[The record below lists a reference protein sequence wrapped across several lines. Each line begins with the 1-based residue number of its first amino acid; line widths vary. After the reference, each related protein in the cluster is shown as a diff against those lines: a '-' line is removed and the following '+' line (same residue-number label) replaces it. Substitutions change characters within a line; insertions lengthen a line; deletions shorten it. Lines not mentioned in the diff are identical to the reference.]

1 MSFMRVLVVGA
12 GTMGHGIA
20 EVCALAG
27 NDVILCDISEDVLK
41 NAVNRILWSAKKL
54 EEKGRI
60 RSAEE
65 VMKRI
70 STTTDLAKAARD
82 ADYVIEAVV
91 EKTEIKHEVFKTLD
105 ENCRKDVIL
114 ATNTSTIPI
123 TDIASV
129 TQRQDRVVGL
139 HFFNPPTLIR
149 LVEIIK
155 GAKTSDGAVK
165 KTIEFAKSIGM
176 DYVLVEK
183 DVPGFLIN
191 RINIRVFVEAIR
203 LLEEGFSPEQIDS
216 AIKYRAGLPM
226 GLFEVV
232 DFSGIDTVYNVLK
245 EVRNRGFEIEVPE
258 MLERMVSEGRLGMK
272 TGRGFYEYT
281 GYYGRAKIPK
291 ELAYSVNPIQILAPG
306 INEAAWLI
314 RNGIAS
320 REDIDKATVKGM
332 GYPKGILNFAD
343 SYGIDRVVTI
353 LETRKGKTGLK
364 EYEPDPLL
372 RELKD
377 AGKLGKKSGE
387 GFYKWKYELID
398 LGPVRYEKRD
408 NYALITMRRPE
419 KLNALNEEMWKG
431 LTEAFRRAREDDDV
445 RVAVITG
452 EGRAFC
458 AGDDIAVMGS
468 WKNFR
473 DGVEFFEKV
482 AMPLIDEL
490 VNFDKPII
498 SLVNGNAFGGGM
510 ELNMFFDIVIASEDA
525 SFAIPEGLIGAIPPL
540 AASFGYAI
548 FGRKIAIYALTGEVM
563 DVKEAKDLGIVDV
576 IVPKRSLEDAGIEY
590 VDKVSLLAPLSAKAI
605 KRSMNA
611 VRQLFRNAIEIAGRE
626 IELLIPTE
634 DFAEGMRAFTQRRR
648 PEWRGR

>member
-1 MSFMRVLVVGA
+1 MRVLVVGA

-27 NDVILCDISEDVLK
+27 NEVILSDISEEVLK
-41 NAVNRILWSAKKL
+41 NAMNRITWSVKKL

-60 RSAEE
+60 REAEE
-65 VMKRI
+65 VIKRVK
-70 STTTDLAKAARD
+70 TTTDLASAARE

-91 EKTEIKHEVFKTLD
+91 EKTEVKHEVFKVLD
-105 ENCRKDVIL
+105 ENCREDVIL

-129 TQRQDRVVGL
+129 TRRQDKVVGL

-149 LVEIIK
+149 LVEIIR
-155 GAKTSDGAVK
+155 GEKTSDETVE
-165 KTIEFAKSIGM
+165 KTVEFAKSIGM

-191 RINIRVFVEAIR
+191 RINIRVFIEAIR
-203 LLEEGFSPEQIDS
+203 LLEEGFKPEQIDA
-216 AIKYRAGLPM
+216 AIRYRAGLPM
-226 GLFEVV
+226 GIFEVV
-232 DFSGIDTVYNVLK
+232 DFSGVDTVYNVLH
-245 EVRNRGFEIEVPE
+245 EVRKRGFEVEVPDL
-258 MLERMVSEGRLGMK
+258 LENMVSEGRLGMK
-272 TGRGFYEYT
+272 TGKGFYEYS
-281 GYYGRAKIPK
+281 GFYARVKISK
-291 ELAYSVNPIQILAPG
+291 DLAYSVNPIQILAPG
-306 INEAAWLI
+306 VNEAAWLI
-314 RNGIAS
+314 RNEIAS

-332 GYPKGILNFAD
+332 GYPKGILDFAD
-343 SYGIDRVVTI
+343 SYGIDKIIAI

-364 EYEPDPLL
+364 EYEPDLL
-372 RELKD
+372 LKEMKD
-377 AGKLGKKSGE
+377 GGKLGKKTGE
-387 GFYKWKYELID
+387 GFYRWKYEQVD
-398 LGPVRYEKRD
+398 FGPVRYEKRH
-408 NYALITMRRPE
+408 NYAMITMRRPE

-431 LTEAFRRAREDDDV
+431 LTEAFKKARMDDEV

-458 AGDDIAVMGS
+458 AGDDISVMGS
-468 WKNFR
+468 WKSFR

-482 AMPLIDEL
+482 AMPLVEEL
-490 VNFDKPII
+490 ANYDKPII

-510 ELNMFFDIVIASEDA
+510 ELNMFFDIVIAIEDA

-548 FGRKIAIYALTGEVM
+548 FGRKIAHYALTGDVM
-563 DVKEAKDLGIVDV
+563 DSQEAKELGLVDV
-576 IVPKRSLEDAGIEY
+576 IVPKQCLEDAGIEY
-590 VDKVSLLAPLSAKAI
+590 VDKVCRVAPLSTKAI

-611 VRQLFRNAIEIAGRE
+611 VRQLYRNAIELAGKE

-634 DFAEGMRAFTQRRR
+634 DFAEGMRAFVQKRR
-648 PEWRGR
+648 PEWRGK

>member
-1 MSFMRVLVVGA
+1 MRVLVVGA

-27 NDVILCDISEDVLK
+27 NEVILSDISEEVLK
-41 NAVNRILWSAKKL
+41 NAMNRITWSVKKL

-60 RSAEE
+60 KGADE
-65 VMKRI
+65 VVKRVR
-70 STTTDLAKAARD
+70 TTTDLASAAKE

-91 EKTEIKHEVFKTLD
+91 EKTEVKHEVFKVLD
-105 ENCRKDVIL
+105 ENCRDDVIL
-114 ATNTSTIPI
+114 STNTSTIPI

-129 TQRQDRVVGL
+129 TKRQDKIVGL
-139 HFFNPPTLIR
+139 HFFNPPTLIK
-149 LVEIIK
+149 LVEIIR
-155 GAKTSDGAVK
+155 GEKTSDETVK

-191 RINIRVFVEAIR
+191 RINIRVFIEAIR
-203 LLEEGFSPEQIDS
+203 LLEEGFKPEQIDA
-216 AIKYRAGLPM
+216 AIRYRAGLPM
-226 GLFEVV
+226 GIFEVV
-232 DFSGIDTVYNVLK
+232 DFSGVDTVYNVLH
-245 EVRNRGFEIEVPE
+245 EVKKRGFEVDVPDL
-258 MLERMVSEGRLGMK
+258 LENMVSEGRLGMK
-272 TGRGFYEYT
+272 TGRGFYEYS
-281 GYYGRAKIPK
+281 GFYARAKISK
-291 ELAYSVNPIQILAPG
+291 DLAYSVNPIQILSPG
-306 INEAAWLI
+306 VNEAAWLI

-332 GYPKGILNFAD
+332 GYPKGILDFAD
-343 SYGIDRVVTI
+343 SYGIDKIVTI
-353 LETRKGKTGLK
+353 LETRKGKTGLR

-372 RELKD
+372 KEMKD
-377 AGKLGKKSGE
+377 GGKLGKKTGE
-387 GFYKWKYELID
+387 GFYKWKYEQID
-398 LGPVRYEKRD
+398 FGPVRYEKRH
-408 NYALITMRRPE
+408 NYAMITMRRPE

-431 LTEAFRRAREDDDV
+431 LTEAFKKARMDDDV

-468 WKNFR
+468 WKSFR

-482 AMPLIDEL
+482 AMPLVEEL
-490 VNFDKPII
+490 ANYDKPII

-548 FGRKIAIYALTGEVM
+548 FGRKIAHYALTGDIM
-563 DVKEAKDLGIVDV
+563 DSKEAKELGLVDV
-576 IVPKRSLEDAGIEY
+576 IVPKQCLEDAGIEY
-590 VDKVSLLAPLSAKAI
+590 VDKVCRVAPLSTKAI

-611 VRQLFRNAIEIAGRE
+611 VRQLYRNAIELAGKE

-634 DFAEGMRAFTQRRR
+634 DFAEGMRAFVQKRR
-648 PEWRGR
+648 PEWRGK

>member
-1 MSFMRVLVVGA
+1 MRVLVVGA

-27 NDVILCDISEDVLK
+27 NEVILSDISEEVLK
-41 NAVNRILWSAKKL
+41 NAMNRITWSVKKL

-60 RSAEE
+60 KGADE
-65 VMKRI
+65 VVRRVR
-70 STTTDLAKAARD
+70 TTTDLASAAKE

-91 EKTEIKHEVFKTLD
+91 EKTEVKHEVFKVLD
-105 ENCRKDVIL
+105 ENCRDDVIL
-114 ATNTSTIPI
+114 STNTSTIPI

-129 TQRQDRVVGL
+129 TKRQDKVVGL
-139 HFFNPPTLIR
+139 HFFNPPTLIK
-149 LVEIIK
+149 LVEIIR
-155 GAKTSDGAVK
+155 GEKTSDETVK

-191 RINIRVFVEAIR
+191 RINIRVFIEAIR
-203 LLEEGFSPEQIDS
+203 LLEEGFKPEQIDA
-216 AIKYRAGLPM
+216 AIRYRAGLPM
-226 GLFEVV
+226 GIFEVV
-232 DFSGIDTVYNVLK
+232 DFSGVDTVYNVLH
-245 EVRNRGFEIEVPE
+245 EVKKRGFEVEVPDL
-258 MLERMVSEGRLGMK
+258 LENMVSEGRLGMK
-272 TGRGFYEYT
+272 TGKGFYEYS
-281 GYYGRAKIPK
+281 GFYARAKISK
-291 ELAYSVNPIQILAPG
+291 DLAYSVNPIQILSPG
-306 INEAAWLI
+306 VNEAAWLI

-332 GYPKGILNFAD
+332 GYPKGILDFAD
-343 SYGIDRVVTI
+343 SYGIDKIVTI
-353 LETRKGKTGLK
+353 LETRKGKTGLR

-372 RELKD
+372 KEMKD
-377 AGKLGKKSGE
+377 AGKLGKKTGE
-387 GFYKWKYELID
+387 GFYNWKYEQID
-398 LGPVRYEKRD
+398 FGPVRYEKRH
-408 NYALITMRRPE
+408 NYAMITMRRPE

-431 LTEAFRRAREDDDV
+431 LTEAFRRARMDDDV

-468 WKNFR
+468 WKSFR
-473 DGVEFFEKV
+473 DGVEFFEKI
-482 AMPLIDEL
+482 AMPLVEEL
-490 VNFDKPII
+490 ASYDKPII

-548 FGRKIAIYALTGEVM
+548 FGRKIAHYALTGDIM
-563 DVKEAKDLGIVDV
+563 DSKEAKELGLVDV
-576 IVPKRSLEDAGIEY
+576 IVPKQCLEDAGIEY
-590 VDKVSLLAPLSAKAI
+590 VDKVCRVAPLSTKAI

-611 VRQLFRNAIEIAGRE
+611 VRQLYRNAIELAGKE

-634 DFAEGMRAFTQRRR
+634 DFAEGMRAFVQKRR
-648 PEWRGR
+648 PEWRGK

>member
-1 MSFMRVLVVGA
+1 MRVLVVGA

-20 EVCALAG
+20 EVCAFAG
-27 NDVILCDISEDVLK
+27 NEVILCDISEEVLK
-41 NAVNRILWSAKKL
+41 NAINKILWSAKKL

-60 RSAEE
+60 KNADEIL
-65 VMKRI
+65 KKI
-70 STTTDLAKAARD
+70 KTTTDLVGAAKE

-91 EKTEIKHEVFKTLD
+91 ERTEVKHEVFKTLD
-105 ENCRKDVIL
+105 ENCREDVIL
-114 ATNTSTIPI
+114 STNTSTIPI

-129 TQRQDRVVGL
+129 TKRQHRVVGL

-149 LVEIIK
+149 LVEIIR
-155 GAKTSDGAVK
+155 GEKTSDDTVK

-176 DYVLVEK
+176 DYVLVER

-203 LLEEGFSPEQIDS
+203 LLEEGFKPEQIDS

-245 EVRNRGFEIEVPE
+245 EVRKRGFEIEVPE
-258 MLERMVSEGRLGMK
+258 MLERMVNEGRLGMK
-272 TGRGFYEYT
+272 TGRGFYEYA

-291 ELAYSVNPIQILAPG
+291 EYSYSVNPIQILAPG

-320 REDIDKATVKGM
+320 KEDIDKATVKGM
-332 GYPKGILNFAD
+332 GYPKGILDFAD
-343 SYGIDRVVTI
+343 SYGLDKVVTI

-364 EYEPDPLL
+364 EYEPDTLL
-372 RELKD
+372 KELKES
-377 AGKLGKKSGE
+377 GKLGKKTGE
-387 GFYKWKYELID
+387 GFYKWKYEVAD

-408 NYALITMRRPE
+408 NYAMITMRRPE

-431 LTEAFRRAREDDDV
+431 LTEAFRRAREDNDV
-445 RVAVITG
+445 RVVVITG

-468 WKNFR
+468 WKSFI

-482 AMPLIDEL
+482 AMPLLDEL
-490 VNFDKPII
+490 TNYDKPII

-540 AASFGYAI
+540 ASSFGYAL
-548 FGRKIAIYALTGEVM
+548 FGRKIAMYALTGDTM
-563 DVKEAKDLGIVDV
+563 DAKEAKELGLVDV
-576 IVPKRSLEDAGIEY
+576 IVPKHSLEDAGIEH
-590 VDKVSLLAPLSAKAI
+590 VDKVSRIAPLSAKAI

-611 VRQLFRNAIEIAGRE
+611 VRQVSRNAIELAGKE
-626 IELLIPTE
+626 IELLIPTD
-634 DFAEGMRAFTQRRR
+634 DFSEGMRAFMQRRR
-648 PEWRGR
+648 AEWKGR